1 MNIER
6 KGAEIMKKTVL
17 ALALLAASAGAFAQ
31 SSSEGFTAGS
41 ILVRVRAVYLDGA
54 NKDNTAIATTAGPHY
69 LNLSAQKKWVIPEVD
84 LSYFFTKNWASEL
97 ILAIPPKVRIN
108 SDVPGP
114 LGGDIGSVRA
124 LPPTIFAQ
132 YHLDEMHGF
141 KPYVGVGLNYTHF
154 SSVKLIGGATI
165 KRNSFGPALQI
176 GVDYAITKNL
186 YLNLDVKKV
195 WVKTKVTSVP
205 GLGVTNDMMSG
216 TLKIDPTMIGFG
228 IGYRF

>member
-1 MNIER
+1 
-6 KGAEIMKKTVL
+6 
-17 ALALLAASAGAFAQ
+17 
-31 SSSEGFTAGS
+31 
-41 ILVRVRAVYLDGA
+41 
-54 NKDNTAIATTAGPHY
+54 
-69 LNLSAQKKWVIPEVD
+69 VIPEVD

-97 ILAIPPKVRIN
+97 ILAIPPKVRIT
-108 SDVPGP
+108 SGA

-132 YHLDEMHGF
+132 YHFDEMHGF
-141 KPYVGVGLNYTHF
+141 KPYVGVGVNYTRF
-154 SSVKLIGGATI
+154 SSVKLAGNATI

-186 YLNLDVKKV
+186 YLNLDVKKA
-195 WVKTKVTSVP
+195 WIKTKVTSVP
-205 GLGVTNDMMSG
+205 GMGVTNDMMSG